1 MPACQLLRLHPQ
13 RILTKIR
20 QWTMGDKKK
29 ALISSKRKTL
39 SKIMM
44 TMTVVESYLADTCT
58 QKHRHSSN
66 CQPHLLSLC
75 SCEMTNLESVILFP
89 PTFKLPNCCPAV
101 NTFPFLPE
109 KKMASFTFIVIATP
123 HETAMTSSST
133 WHTGTLVDI
142 EEMVFLILSS
152 WLFATTWRQTLFQKR
167 LEAPRQKTAEKKTGL
182 GNLTSECRWFC
193 CTGCN

>member
-101 NTFPFLPE
+101 NTFPF
-109 KKMASFTFIVIATP
+109 FTWKENGIIYIHRHSNAAWNCHDIIFN
-123 HETAMTSSST
+123 MT
-133 WHTGTLVDI
+133 H
-142 EEMVFLILSS
+142 
-152 WLFATTWRQTLFQKR
+152 
-167 LEAPRQKTAEKKTGL
+167 
-182 GNLTSECRWFC
+182 GNIGRYRRDGVLDSQ
-193 CTGCN
+193 

>member
-1 MPACQLLRLHPQ
+1 
-13 RILTKIR
+13 
-20 QWTMGDKKK
+20 
-29 ALISSKRKTL
+29 
-39 SKIMM
+39 MM

-142 EEMVFLILSS
+142 EEMVFLILSN

-167 LEAPRQKTAEKKTGL
+167 LEAPRQKTAEKKQTGL